1 MPRYFTAAPRRE
13 TLLYRNQSLS
23 YTLVFRSRR
32 TIGFA
37 VRPDG
42 SVHISAPAG
51 TSAEWVAQQVLKKA
65 DWILKH
71 QETFANRPAPVPA
84 RNYAA
89 ARLFGDAHA
98 LDAGSPRATLA
109 VRAAA
114 LLGGVI
120 FEDDAEGRRTSVT
133 VAADEL
139 VLSAPAP
146 LLPAQAEALLHAWY
160 ARQAEPLFAESL
172 TRVWPHFAE
181 FNLTRPTL
189 AVRQMRTRWGSC
201 TPRTARIRLSP
212 ELVRARP
219 ECLDYVLLHECCHLL
234 VGDHS
239 KAFYDL
245 QTRLMP
251 DWEHWKT
258 KLNALPK

>member
-1 MPRYFTAAPRRE
+1 MPRSFSAAPRRE
-13 TLLYRNQSLS
+13 ILAYRNQSLS

-51 TSAEWVAQQVLKKA
+51 TSPEWVAQQVLKKA

-71 QETFANRPAPVPA
+71 QEAFARRPAPAPTRHFEAGSQHYYQGRTYQLCFAEA
-84 RNYAA
+84 RRATVTVE
-89 ARLFGDAHA
+89 GDA
-98 LDAGSPRATLA
+98 LIMAT
-109 VRAAA
+109 
-114 LLGGVI
+114 
-120 FEDDAEGRRTSVT
+120 
-133 VAADEL
+133 
-139 VLSAPAP
+139 PAP
-146 LLPAQAEALLHAWY
+146 LPPSQAEALLHAWY
-160 ARQAEPLFAESL
+160 SRQAGALFTESL
-172 TRVWPHFAE
+172 GRVWPRFAE

-189 AVRQMRTRWGSC
+189 SVRQMRTRWGSC
-201 TPRTARIRLSP
+201 TPHSARIRLSP

-245 QTRLMP
+245 QTRLLP
-251 DWEHWKT
+251 DWERWKAE
-258 KLNALPK
+258 LNALPK

>member
-1 MPRYFTAAPRRE
+1 MPRSFSAAPRRE
-13 TLLYRNQSLS
+13 TLAYQNQSLS

-51 TSAEWVAQQVLKKA
+51 TSPEWVAQQVLKKA

-71 QETFANRPAPVPA
+71 QETFARRPAPAPT
-84 RNYAA
+84 RH
-89 ARLFGDAHA
+89 FE
-98 LDAGSPRATLA
+98 AGSPHYYQGRAYPLRFAEARRPAVTLA
-109 VRAAA
+109 
-114 LLGGVI
+114 G
-120 FEDDAEGRRTSVT
+120 
-133 VAADEL
+133 DEL
-139 VLSAPAP
+139 LMATPAP
-146 LLPAQAEALLHAWY
+146 LTPAQAEALLHAWY
-160 ARQAEPLFAESL
+160 ARQAGPLFAESL
-172 TRVWPHFAE
+172 LRVWPRFAE

-189 AVRQMRTRWGSC
+189 SVRQMRTRWGSC
-201 TPRTARIRLSP
+201 TPSAARIRLSP

-245 QTRLMP
+245 QTRLLP
-251 DWEHWKT
+251 DWEQWKAE
-258 KLNALPK
+258 LNALPK

>member
-1 MPRYFTAAPRRE
+1 MPRPFSTAPRRE
-13 TLLYRNQSLS
+13 TIPYQNQSLH

-42 SVHISAPAG
+42 SVHVSAPAG
-51 TSAEWVAQQVLKKA
+51 TSPEWVAQQVLKKA

-71 QETFANRPAPVPA
+71 QEAFASRPAPAPT
-84 RNYAA
+84 
-89 ARLFGDAHA
+89 RLFE
-98 LDAGSPRATLA
+98 AGSPHYYQGQPYRL
-109 VRAAA
+109 R
-114 LLGGVI
+114 
-120 FEDDAEGRRTSVT
+120 FAEAPRPTVT
-133 VAADEL
+133 VTSDEL
-139 VLSAPAP
+139 VVASPAP
-146 LLPAQAEALLHAWY
+146 LTAAQTEALLHAWY
-160 ARQAEPLFAESL
+160 ARQAKVLFAESL
-172 TRVWPHFAE
+172 ARVWPRFAG
-181 FNLTRPTL
+181 FNLVRPTL
-189 AVRQMRTRWGSC
+189 FVRQMRSRWGSC

-245 QTRLMP
+245 QTRLLP
-251 DWEHWKT
+251 DWQHWKT
-258 KLNALPK
+258 ELNALPK

>member
-1 MPRYFTAAPRRE
+1 MPRSFSAAPRRE
-13 TLLYRNQSLS
+13 TLLYRNHSLH

-51 TSAEWVAQQVLKKA
+51 TSPEWVAQQVLRKA

-71 QETFANRPAPVPA
+71 QETFAARPAPAPGRRYEA
-84 RNYAA
+84 GSQHHYQGQPYTLRFAEA
-89 ARLFGDAHA
+89 AR
-98 LDAGSPRATLA
+98 PRVA
-109 VRAAA
+109 V
-114 LLGGVI
+114 
-120 FEDDAEGRRTSVT
+120 E
-133 VAADEL
+133 ADEL
-139 VLSAPAP
+139 ILSAPAP
-146 LLPAQAEALLHAWY
+146 LTPAQAEALLHAWY
-160 ARQAEPLFAESL
+160 ARQAGPLFAESL
-172 TRVWPHFAE
+172 ARVWPRFAE

-189 AVRQMRTRWGSC
+189 WVRQMRTRWGSC

-239 KAFYDL
+239 PAFYDL
-245 QTRLMP
+245 QTRLLP
-251 DWEHWKT
+251 DWKRWKAE
-258 KLNALPK
+258 LNALPK

>member
-1 MPRYFTAAPRRE
+1 MPRSFSAAPRRE
-13 TLLYRNQSLS
+13 TLLYRNQSLH

-51 TSAEWVAQQVLKKA
+51 TSPEWVAQQVLRKA

-71 QETFANRPAPVPA
+71 QETFASRPAPGPS
-84 RNYAA
+84 RRYE
-89 ARLFGDAHA
+89 
-98 LDAGSPRATLA
+98 AGSPHFYQGQPY
-109 VRAAA
+109 A
-114 LLGGVI
+114 LRFVEARRPGV
-120 FEDDAEGRRTSVT
+120 ALEGE
-133 VAADEL
+133 EL
-139 VLSAPAP
+139 VLSSPAP
-146 LLPAQAEALLHAWY
+146 LTEAQTEALLHAWY
-160 ARQAEPLFAESL
+160 ARQAGPLFAESL
-172 TRVWPHFAE
+172 ARVWPRFAE
-181 FNLTRPTL
+181 FNLPRPTL

-245 QTRLMP
+245 QARLLP
-251 DWEHWKT
+251 DWERWKAE
-258 KLNALPK
+258 LNALPK

>member
-1 MPRYFTAAPRRE
+1 MPRSFSAPPRRE
-13 TLLYRNQSLS
+13 TLLYRNQPLH

-51 TSAEWVAQQVLKKA
+51 TSPEWVAQQVLRKA

-71 QETFANRPAPVPA
+71 QETFATRPAPVPS
-84 RNYAA
+84 RRYE
-89 ARLFGDAHA
+89 
-98 LDAGSPRATLA
+98 AGSPHFYQGRSYPLRFAE
-109 VRAAA
+109 AARP
-114 LLGGVI
+114 G
-120 FEDDAEGRRTSVT
+120 VT
-133 VAADEL
+133 VEAESL
-139 VLSAPAP
+139 VVSSPTP
-146 LLPAQAEALLHAWY
+146 LTEAQAEALLHAWY
-160 ARQAEPLFAESL
+160 ARQAGPLFAESL
-172 TRVWPHFAE
+172 ARVWPRFAA
-181 FNLTRPTL
+181 FSLARPTL

-239 KAFYDL
+239 RAFYDL
-245 QTRLMP
+245 QTRLLP
-251 DWEHWKT
+251 DWEHWKQE
-258 KLNALPK
+258 LNALPK

>member
-1 MPRYFTAAPRRE
+1 MPRSFSAAPRRE
-13 TLLYRNQSLS
+13 TLAYQNQSLH

-51 TSAEWVAQQVLKKA
+51 TSPEWVAQQVLKKA

-71 QETFANRPAPVPA
+71 QQAFANRPAPAP
-84 RNYAA
+84 
-89 ARLFGDAHA
+89 ARLF
-98 LDAGSPRATLA
+98 DAGSVHYYQGFPYRLRFATA
-109 VRAAA
+109 SRP
-114 LLGGVI
+114 
-120 FEDDAEGRRTSVT
+120 T
-133 VAADEL
+133 VAIEADEL
-139 VLSAPAP
+139 VLGAPVALTAP
-146 LLPAQAEALLHAWY
+146 QVETLLQAWY
-160 ARQAEPLFAESL
+160 ARQARSLFAESL
-172 TRVWPHFAE
+172 ERVWPRFAE
-181 FNLTRPTL
+181 FHLGRPTL
-189 AVRQMRTRWGSC
+189 FVRQMRSRWGSC

-251 DWEHWKT
+251 DWQHWKT
-258 KLNALPK
+258 ELNALPK

>member
-1 MPRYFTAAPRRE
+1 MPRSFSAAPRRE
-13 TLLYRNQSLS
+13 TLLYRNHSLH

-71 QETFANRPAPVPA
+71 QEAFARRPAPVPS
-84 RNYAA
+84 RRYE
-89 ARLFGDAHA
+89 
-98 LDAGSPRATLA
+98 AGSTHYYQGQPYTLRFVEAAKPRITL
-109 VRAAA
+109 
-114 LLGGVI
+114 
-120 FEDDAEGRRTSVT
+120 E
-133 VAADEL
+133 ADEL
-139 VLSAPAP
+139 IIAAPAP
-146 LLPAQAEALLHAWY
+146 LSAAQTEALLHAWY
-160 ARQAEPLFAESL
+160 ARQAGPLFAESQV
-172 TRVWPHFAE
+172 RVWPRFAE

-245 QTRLMP
+245 QTRLLP
-251 DWEHWKT
+251 DWERWK
-258 KLNALPK
+258 KELNALPK

>member
-1 MPRYFTAAPRRE
+1 MPRSFSAAPRRE
-13 TLLYRNQSLS
+13 TLAYQNQSLD

-51 TSAEWVAQQVLKKA
+51 TSPEWVAQQVLKKA

-71 QETFANRPAPVPA
+71 QEAFANRPTPPPS
-84 RNYAA
+84 
-89 ARLFGDAHA
+89 RLFE
-98 LDAGSPRATLA
+98 AGSTHYYQGQPYRL
-109 VRAAA
+109 R
-114 LLGGVI
+114 
-120 FEDDAEGRRTSVT
+120 FAEARRPAVT
-133 VAADEL
+133 VEGDEL
-139 VLSAPAP
+139 LAATPAP
-146 LLPAQAEALLHAWY
+146 LTPPQTEALLHAWY
-160 ARQAEPLFAESL
+160 ARQAKALFAESL
-172 TRVWPHFAE
+172 ERVWPRFAE
-181 FNLTRPTL
+181 FNLVRPTL
-189 AVRQMRTRWGSC
+189 FVRQMRSRWGSC

-239 KAFYDL
+239 RAFYDL
-245 QTRLMP
+245 QSRLLP
-251 DWEHWKT
+251 DWERWKDE
-258 KLNALPK
+258 LNALPK

>member
-1 MPRYFTAAPRRE
+1 MPRPFTAAPRRE

-51 TSAEWVAQQVLKKA
+51 TSPDWVAQQVLKRA
-65 DWILKH
+65 DWILRH
-71 QETFANRPAPVPA
+71 LENFARRPAPAPA
-84 RNYAA
+84 RRYE
-89 ARLFGDAHA
+89 
-98 LDAGSPRATLA
+98 AGSLHYYQGQAHHLRFAEAPRPA
-109 VRAAA
+109 
-114 LLGGVI
+114 
-120 FEDDAEGRRTSVT
+120 VT

-139 VLSAPAP
+139 VLAAPAP
-146 LLPAQAEALLHAWY
+146 LALAQTEALLHAWY
-160 ARQAEPLFAESL
+160 AHQARSLFADSL
-172 TRVWPHFAE
+172 ARVWPRFAE
-181 FNLTRPTL
+181 FNLARPTL

-212 ELVRARP
+212 ELVRASP

-239 KAFYDL
+239 RAFYDL

-251 DWEHWKT
+251 DWERWKAE
-258 KLNALPK
+258 LNALPK

>member
-1 MPRYFTAAPRRE
+1 MPRSFSAAPRRE
-13 TLLYRNQSLS
+13 TLAYQNQSLH

-51 TSAEWVAQQVLKKA
+51 TSPEWVAQQVLKKA

-71 QETFANRPAPVPA
+71 QETFASRPAPAPT
-84 RNYAA
+84 RQ
-89 ARLFGDAHA
+89 FE
-98 LDAGSPRATLA
+98 AGSLHYYQGQPYRL
-109 VRAAA
+109 R
-114 LLGGVI
+114 
-120 FEDDAEGRRTSVT
+120 FAEASRPTVT

-139 VLSAPAP
+139 VVAAPAP
-146 LLPAQAEALLHAWY
+146 LTAAQAEALLHAWY
-160 ARQAEPLFAESL
+160 ARQATALFAESL
-172 TRVWPHFAE
+172 ARVWPRFAE
-181 FNLTRPTL
+181 FNLARPTL
-189 AVRQMRTRWGSC
+189 FVRQMRSRWGSC

-245 QTRLMP
+245 QTRLLP
-251 DWEHWKT
+251 DWQRWKT
-258 KLNALPK
+258 ELNALPK

>member
-1 MPRYFTAAPRRE
+1 MPRSFAAAPRHE
-13 TLLYRNQSLS
+13 TLHYQNQALN

-51 TSAEWVAQQVLKKA
+51 TSPEWVAQQVLRKA

-71 QETFANRPAPVPA
+71 LATFASRPAPVPA
-84 RNYAA
+84 RRFDTDSPHYFQGQTYPLRFAE
-89 ARLFGDAHA
+89 ARWTKVG
-98 LDAGSPRATLA
+98 LA
-109 VRAAA
+109 
-114 LLGGVI
+114 
-120 FEDDAEGRRTSVT
+120 DDA
-133 VAADEL
+133 L
-139 VLSAPAP
+139 VISTPTPPNA
-146 LLPAQAEALLHAWY
+146 AQAEALLHAWY
-160 ARQAEPLFAESL
+160 AHRAGPLFAESL
-172 TRVWPHFAE
+172 ARVWPRFAE
-181 FNLTRPTL
+181 FNLVRPTL
-189 AVRQMRTRWGSC
+189 AVRAMRTRWGSC

-245 QTRLMP
+245 QSRLMP
-251 DWEHWKT
+251 DWKQWKDE
-258 KLNALPK
+258 LNALPK

>member
-1 MPRYFTAAPRRE
+1 MPRSFTAAPRCE

-84 RNYAA
+84 RNYE
-89 ARLFGDAHA
+89 
-98 LDAGSPRATLA
+98 AGSSHHYQGQPHRL
-109 VRAAA
+109 R
-114 LLGGVI
+114 
-120 FEDDAEGRRTSVT
+120 FAEARCTSVT

-139 VLSAPAP
+139 VLAAPTP

-251 DWEHWKT
+251 DWEQWKVE
-258 KLNALPK
+258 LNALPK

>member
-1 MPRYFTAAPRRE
+1 MPHSFSAAPRRE
-13 TLLYRNQSLS
+13 TLAYQNQSLS

-51 TSAEWVAQQVLKKA
+51 TSPEWVAQQVLKKA

-71 QETFANRPAPVPA
+71 LEHFASRPAPAPT
-84 RNYAA
+84 RQ
-89 ARLFGDAHA
+89 FE
-98 LDAGSPRATLA
+98 AGSLHYYQGQSHRLRLA
-109 VRAAA
+109 VASRP
-114 LLGGVI
+114 
-120 FEDDAEGRRTSVT
+120 SVT

-139 VLSAPAP
+139 VLAAPAP
-146 LLPAQAEALLHAWY
+146 LTSAQAEALLQAWY
-160 ARQAEPLFAESL
+160 VRQAGPLFAESL
-172 TRVWPHFAE
+172 ARVWPRFAE
-181 FNLTRPTL
+181 FNPTRPTL

-201 TPRTARIRLSP
+201 TPRSARIRLSP
-212 ELVRARP
+212 ELVRALP
-219 ECLDYVLLHECCHLL
+219 GCLDYVLLHECCHLL

-251 DWEHWKT
+251 DWQQWKT
-258 KLNALPK
+258 ELNALPK

>member
-1 MPRYFTAAPRRE
+1 MPRPFSAAPRRE
-13 TLLYRNQSLS
+13 TLAYRNQSLS

-42 SVHISAPAG
+42 SVHVSAPAG

-71 QETFANRPAPVPA
+71 QQAFARRPTPAPGRCYEAGSEHHYQGEPLRLRLA
-84 RNYAA
+84 EA
-89 ARLFGDAHA
+89 ARPGI
-98 LDAGSPRATLA
+98 G
-109 VRAAA
+109 
-114 LLGGVI
+114 
-120 FEDDAEGRRTSVT
+120 
-133 VAADEL
+133 VAAGEL
-139 VLSAPAP
+139 VLATPQPPTA
-146 LLPAQAEALLHAWY
+146 AHTEALLRAWY
-160 ARQAEPLFAESL
+160 AHRAGPLFAESL
-172 TRVWPHFAE
+172 ARVWPRFAE
-181 FNLTRPTL
+181 FNLARPTL
-189 AVRQMRTRWGSC
+189 AVRAMRTRWGSC
-201 TPRTARIRLSP
+201 TPRTGRIRLSP

-239 KAFYDL
+239 AAFYEL

-251 DWEHWKT
+251 DWKQWKAE
-258 KLNALPK
+258 LNTLPR

>member
-1 MPRYFTAAPRRE
+1 MPRPFTAAPRRE
-13 TLLYRNQSLS
+13 TIPYQNQSLS

-51 TSAEWVAQQVLKKA
+51 TSPEWVAQQVLKKA

-71 QETFANRPAPVPA
+71 QQAFANRPAPAPS
-84 RNYAA
+84 RHYE
-89 ARLFGDAHA
+89 
-98 LDAGSPRATLA
+98 AGSLHYYQGQPYRL
-109 VRAAA
+109 R
-114 LLGGVI
+114 
-120 FEDDAEGRRTSVT
+120 FAEARRTTVT
-133 VAADEL
+133 MEGDEL
-139 VLSAPAP
+139 VLATPAP
-146 LLPAQAEALLHAWY
+146 LTQAQTETLLHAWY
-160 ARQAEPLFAESL
+160 ARQAKALFAESL
-172 TRVWPHFAE
+172 ERVWPRFAE
-181 FNLTRPTL
+181 FSLTRPSL
-189 AVRQMRTRWGSC
+189 FVRQMRSRWGSC

-239 KAFYDL
+239 KAFYAL
-245 QTRLMP
+245 QTRLLP
-251 DWEHWKT
+251 DWEQWRAE
-258 KLNALPK
+258 LNALPK

>member
-1 MPRYFTAAPRRE
+1 MPRSFSAAPRRE
-13 TLLYRNQSLS
+13 TLAYQNQSLS

-51 TSAEWVAQQVLKKA
+51 TSPEWVAQQVLKKA

-71 QETFANRPAPVPA
+71 LENFASRPAPPPS
-84 RNYAA
+84 RRYE
-89 ARLFGDAHA
+89 
-98 LDAGSPRATLA
+98 AGSLHYYQGQPYQLRLA
-109 VRAAA
+109 EA
-114 LLGGVI
+114 
-120 FEDDAEGRRTSVT
+120 RRPAVT
-133 VAADEL
+133 VEANEL
-139 VLSAPAP
+139 VLAAPA
-146 LLPAQAEALLHAWY
+146 LLTPTQSEALLHAWY
-160 ARQAEPLFAESL
+160 ARQAGPLFAEAL
-172 TRVWPHFAE
+172 ARVWPRFAE

-251 DWEHWKT
+251 NWQQWQAE
-258 KLNALPK
+258 LNALPK

>member
-1 MPRYFTAAPRRE
+1 MPRSFAAAPRRE
-13 TLLYRNQSLS
+13 TLAYQNQSLH

-37 VRPDG
+37 VRADG

-51 TSAEWVAQQVLKKA
+51 TSPEWVAQQVLKKA

-71 QETFANRPAPVPA
+71 QQAFAARPAPAPT
-84 RNYAA
+84 R
-89 ARLFGDAHA
+89 RFG
-98 LDAGSPRATLA
+98 AGSAHYYQGQPYRLA
-109 VRAAA
+109 FAQAPKP
-114 LLGGVI
+114 
-120 FEDDAEGRRTSVT
+120 TVT
-133 VAADEL
+133 VAGDEL
-139 VLSAPAP
+139 VLAAPGP
-146 LLPAQAEALLHAWY
+146 LVEAQAEALLHHWY
-160 ARQAEPLFAESL
+160 TQQAPPLFAEAL
-172 TRVWPHFAE
+172 ARVWPRFAE

-239 KAFYDL
+239 QAFYDL
-245 QTRLMP
+245 QTRLLP
-251 DWEHWKT
+251 DWPRWKQE
-258 KLNALPK
+258 LNALPK

>member
-1 MPRYFTAAPRRE
+1 MPRSFSAAPRRE
-13 TLLYRNQSLS
+13 TIAYRNQSLS

-51 TSAEWVAQQVLKKA
+51 TSPEWVAQQVLKKA

-71 QETFANRPAPVPA
+71 QEAFANRPAPAPT
-84 RNYAA
+84 RH
-89 ARLFGDAHA
+89 FE
-98 LDAGSPRATLA
+98 AGSTHYYQGQAYQLRFAEA
-109 VRAAA
+109 RRAA
-114 LLGGVI
+114 
-120 FEDDAEGRRTSVT
+120 VT
-133 VAADEL
+133 VEGDEL
-139 VLSAPAP
+139 VMAAPAP
-146 LLPAQAEALLHAWY
+146 LTPAQAEALLHAWY
-160 ARQAEPLFAESL
+160 ARQAGPLFAESL
-172 TRVWPHFAE
+172 ERVWPRFAE

-189 AVRQMRTRWGSC
+189 SVRQMRTRWGSC
-201 TPRTARIRLSP
+201 TPRSARIRLSP

-245 QTRLMP
+245 QTRLLP
-251 DWEHWKT
+251 DWQRWKAE
-258 KLNALPK
+258 LNALPK

>member
-1 MPRYFTAAPRRE
+1 MPRSFSAAPRRE
-13 TLLYRNQSLS
+13 TLAYQNQPLH
-23 YTLVFRSRR
+23 YTLVFRARR
-32 TIGFA
+32 SIGFA

-51 TSAEWVAQQVLKKA
+51 TSPEWVAQQVLKKA

-71 QETFANRPAPVPA
+71 QQAFARRPPPVPT
-84 RNYAA
+84 
-89 ARLFGDAHA
+89 RLF
-98 LDAGSPRATLA
+98 DAGSQHHYQGQPYRL
-109 VRAAA
+109 R
-114 LLGGVI
+114 
-120 FEDDAEGRRTSVT
+120 FAEGPRPAVA

-139 VLSAPAP
+139 VLAAPTP
-146 LLPAQAEALLHAWY
+146 PTPAQTEALLHAWY
-160 ARQAEPLFAESL
+160 ASQARRLFAEAL
-172 TRVWPHFAE
+172 ERVWPRFAE
-181 FNLTRPTL
+181 FGLLRPAL
-189 AVRQMRTRWGSC
+189 FVRRMRSRWGSC

-251 DWEHWKT
+251 DWPQWKQE
-258 KLNALPK
+258 LNALPR

>member
-1 MPRYFTAAPRRE
+1 MPNSFTAAPRRE

-51 TSAEWVAQQVLKKA
+51 TSPEWVAQQVLKKA

-71 QETFANRPAPVPA
+71 LASFARRPAPAPT
-84 RNYAA
+84 RHYA
-89 ARLFGDAHA
+89 
-98 LDAGSPRATLA
+98 AGSPHFYQGKTFRL
-109 VRAAA
+109 R
-114 LLGGVI
+114 
-120 FEDDAEGRRTSVT
+120 FAEARRPTVT
-133 VAADEL
+133 VVADEL
-139 VLSAPAP
+139 VLASPAP
-146 LLPAQAEALLHAWY
+146 LTAPQTEALLHAWY
-160 ARQAEPLFAESL
+160 ARQAAPLFAESL
-172 TRVWPHFAE
+172 ARVWPRFAE
-181 FNLTRPTL
+181 FNLTRPVL
-189 AVRQMRTRWGSC
+189 FVRQMRTRWGSC
-201 TPRTARIRLSP
+201 TPSTARIRLSP

-245 QTRLMP
+245 QSRLLP
-251 DWEHWKT
+251 DWEQWKT
-258 KLNALPK
+258 ELNELTK

>member
-1 MPRYFTAAPRRE
+1 MPRSFTAAPRRE

-84 RNYAA
+84 RNYE
-89 ARLFGDAHA
+89 
-98 LDAGSPRATLA
+98 AGSSHHYQGQPHWLRFVEA
-109 VRAAA
+109 
-114 LLGGVI
+114 
-120 FEDDAEGRRTSVT
+120 RRTSVT

-139 VLSAPAP
+139 VLAAPAP

-239 KAFYDL
+239 RAFYDL
-245 QTRLMP
+245 QTRLLP
-251 DWEHWKT
+251 DWERWKAE
-258 KLNALPK
+258 LNALPR

>member
-1 MPRYFTAAPRRE
+1 MPRSFSAAPRRE
-13 TLLYRNQSLS
+13 TLLYKNQTLN

-42 SVHISAPAG
+42 SVHVSAPAG
-51 TSAEWVAQQVLKKA
+51 ISAEWVAQQVLKRA

-71 QETFANRPAPVPA
+71 QATFASRPVPA
-84 RNYAA
+84 PSR
-89 ARLFGDAHA
+89 RFE
-98 LDAGSPRATLA
+98 AGSTQYYQGQPYRLRFDTASRATVSLA
-109 VRAAA
+109 
-114 LLGGVI
+114 G
-120 FEDDAEGRRTSVT
+120 
-133 VAADEL
+133 DEL
-139 VLSAPAP
+139 VLATPTAPT
-146 LLPAQAEALLHAWY
+146 PAQTEALLHAWY
-160 ARQAEPLFAESL
+160 ARQAKAHFADSL
-172 TRVWPHFAE
+172 ERVWPRFAE

-189 AVRQMRTRWGSC
+189 FVRAMRTRWGSC
-201 TPRTARIRLSP
+201 TPRSARIRLSP

-251 DWEHWKT
+251 DWEQWKAE
-258 KLNALPK
+258 LNALPK

>member
-1 MPRYFTAAPRRE
+1 MPHPFTAAPRRE
-13 TLLYRNQSLS
+13 TLLYRNQTLS

-51 TSAEWVAQQVLKKA
+51 TSPNWVAQQVLKRA

-71 QETFANRPAPVPA
+71 LEDFARRPAPVPA
-84 RNYAA
+84 RRYE
-89 ARLFGDAHA
+89 
-98 LDAGSPRATLA
+98 AGSPHYYQGQPHRLRFADAPHPA
-109 VRAAA
+109 VA
-114 LLGGVI
+114 
-120 FEDDAEGRRTSVT
+120 VT
-133 VAADEL
+133 ADEL
-139 VLSAPAP
+139 VLAAPTPLAPA
-146 LLPAQAEALLHAWY
+146 QTEALLHAWY
-160 ARQAEPLFAESL
+160 AHQAGPLFADSL
-172 TRVWPHFAE
+172 ARVWPRFAE
-181 FNLTRPTL
+181 FNLARPTL

-251 DWEHWKT
+251 DWERWK
-258 KLNALPK
+258 KELNTLPK